1 MDMPKMMAK
10 GTNSVAKKL
19 PNLTM
24 AIVPRSPRKAVV
36 AIILIGI
43 SIYVKYLIKK
53 EIKKTTEQ

>member
-1 MDMPKMMAK
+1 MDFSIILI
-10 GTNSVAKKL
+10 GIL
-19 PNLTM
+19 
-24 AIVPRSPRKAVV
+24 VV